1 MPSSYEQFI
10 YGSLFSLILCGF
22 MAIGFFLFHDQTLKK
37 QLKINHD
44 SHNIFENFPLSET
57 ITVFIDDKGKCYL
70 FKN

>member
-37 QLKINHD
+37 QLEINND
-44 SHNIFENFPLSET
+44 LHNIFENFPLSET
-57 ITVFIDDKGKCYL
+57 ITVFIDDKGKCY
-70 FKN
+70 